1 LLYWS
6 ARASR
11 SLSSRCSLYLL
22 YWYKVHRLTPEE
34 LLQRKAARL
43 QKHYNLCRAIVDQVS
58 VFVLL
63 YQ

>member
-1 LLYWS
+1 MAEALQS
-6 ARASR
+6 ITFFTGT
-11 SLSSRCSLYLL
+11 
-22 YWYKVHRLTPEE
+22 KVHILIPEE
-34 LLQRKAARL
+34 LLQRKAARW